1 MYVSLGIETSDLWNP
16 LKTKFL
22 EMCIWGIKSFLRI
35 VLNGVGFMC
44 LSHPCCIC
52 PPESIHLD
60 IITTTGSEKLRCRPS
75 LLLTFYV
82 NKRQTNWQN
91 ASPAVPSVSTEGG
104 GGMRVGVVIK
114 PQRRSCF
121 GQYPKRA
128 NTSCKIRDTPMM
140 ECGGIL

>member
-1 MYVSLGIETSDLWNP
+1 MELGLCVSRIHAAYAP
-16 LKTKFL
+16 LKASTL
-22 EMCIWGIKSFLRI
+22 TSLLQRARTDS
-35 VLNGVGFMC
+35 VV
-44 LSHPCCIC
+44 
-52 PPESIHLD
+52 
-60 IITTTGSEKLRCRPS
+60 PS

-82 NKRQTNWQN
+82 NKRQTDRTHRCS
-91 ASPAVPSVSTEGG
+91 AFCIDRG

-140 ECGGIL
+140 ECGGILQAHLEHGWHTMWSMPYLESISLCSWPDSFVCNVY